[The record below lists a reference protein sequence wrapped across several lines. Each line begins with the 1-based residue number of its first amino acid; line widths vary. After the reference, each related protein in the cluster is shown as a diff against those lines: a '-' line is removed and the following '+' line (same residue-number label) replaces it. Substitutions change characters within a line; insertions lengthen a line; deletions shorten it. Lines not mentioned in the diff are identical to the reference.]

1 MIEYKLVGDGRT
13 DNTESLQALLD
24 LKGELVLLKGE
35 YLTGPLTVHSD
46 TSIRFEEGA
55 VLKFIPDFSLYKPVY
70 TRWEGVKCWCM
81 HPCLFISGASNVSVT
96 GPGTVDGSG
105 EVWWKSANERRNS
118 SDGPQTE
125 IEKRFASLN
134 PGFEDQPGGGGGRQ
148 VQFLRPPLIQIHESS
163 NVTLDGLA
171 IKNSP
176 FWTVH
181 PVFSDNVR
189 LSNLVI
195 ENPADAPNTDGID
208 IESCTHVSVD
218 SCYVHVGDDGIALKS
233 GSGASGIQDGA
244 PTSHVRITNCT
255 VRAAHGGAVIGS
267 ETAAGIDNIEVS
279 DCTFDGTDRGI
290 RIKTRRGRGGC
301 LHDLVFRNLT
311 MRGNLC
317 PLVVNM
323 FYRCGC
329 SDMSCFSLD
338 PQPVSAETPSLYGLT
353 IENCTGLD
361 SRSSAAMIVGLPE
374 SRLKDVKIRNCF
386 FSVAKD
392 GLRPVCESDM
402 FLGLPDIEER
412 GMRIRFVDGL
422 ELENVHVEGA
432 ARDVILED
440 EE

>member
-1 MIEYKLVGDGRT
+1 MAEYLLVGDGKT
-13 DNTESLQALLD
+13 DNTAALQALLD
-24 LKGELVLLKGE
+24 MKGKLVLLRGE
-35 YLTGPLTVHSD
+35 YMTGPLTVSSD
-46 TSIRFEEGA
+46 TEIEFEEGA
-55 VLKFIPDFSLYKPVY
+55 VLKFIADFDRYEPVY
-70 TRWEGVKCWCM
+70 TRWEGVQCWCM
-81 HPCLFISGASNVSVT
+81 HPCLFITGASNVRIHGKGVI
-96 GPGTVDGSG
+96 DGNGAS
-105 EVWWKSANERRNS
+105 WWRTASERRNS
-118 SDGPQTE
+118 SNGPE
-125 IEKRFASLN
+125 SELEKKFAALN
-134 PGFEDQPGGGGGRQ
+134 PGYEDQPGGGGGRQ
-148 VQFLRPPLIQIHESS
+148 VQFLRPPLVQIHRSCD
-163 NVTLDGLA
+163 VTIEDVK
-171 IKNSP
+171 ITNSP

-181 PVFSDNVR
+181 PVFSDR
-189 LSNLVI
+189 LTLRNLVI

-208 IESCTHVSVD
+208 IESSTNVTVD
-218 SCYVHVGDDGIALKS
+218 SCFVHVGDDGIALKS
-233 GSGASGIQDGA
+233 GSGKSGIEDAA
-244 PTSHVRITNCT
+244 PTSNVRITNCT
-255 VRAAHGGAVIGS
+255 VKAAHGGAVIGS
-267 ETAAGIDNIEVS
+267 ETAAGISNIEVS
-279 DCTFDGTDRGI
+279 DCLFDGTDRGI
-290 RIKTRRGRGGC
+290 RIKSRRGRGGV

-311 MRGNLC
+311 MRNNLC

-329 SDMSCFSLD
+329 SDMSCFSLE

-392 GLRPVCESDM
+392 ELRPVCESDM